1 MKENNHVEDLITE
14 LYDMV
19 QDARGLPLGA
29 DKCILERDRVLD
41 MLDEITAQ
49 LPKEIKESRTIVES
63 RNTVISK
70 ARMEAQNILTQ
81 AQEKAQELVKEET
94 IYQEAKR
101 ISEEMVRTAQAKI
114 LELKRVSS
122 SYIDDS
128 LSQTEE
134 AIAKVLGEV
143 RDTRSKFRSMTATG
157 ETKPENQE

>member
-63 RNTVISK
+63 RNTVISQ